1 MKLIIAVI
9 QPTKLTAV
17 RDALD
22 RVGVTR
28 LTVCDALGY
37 ARQRG
42 HDETYRGYH
51 VNTNLLRKIE
61 LVIMVND
68 DFVERTVD
76 TIVQVARTGPEGNI
90 GDGKIF
96 ILPAEETYQISDD
109 SQGPEAV

>member
-9 QPTKLTAV
+9 QPTKFAAV

-28 LTVCDALGY
+28 MTVCDAHGY

-42 HDETYRGYH
+42 HDEVYRGYH

-68 DFVERTVD
+68 DFVERTVA
-76 TIVQVARTGPEGNI
+76 TIEEVARTGPEGNI
-90 GDGKIF
+90 GDGKVF
-96 ILPAEETYQISDD
+96 VLPAVETYQISEDTH
-109 SQGPEAV
+109 GPGAV